1 MTINELRCLIR
12 ILGLGFRVAIDLI
25 LVFILDK

>member
-1 MTINELRCLIR
+1 MMISELRCLIM
-12 ILGLGFRVAIDLI
+12 ILGLGFRVATDSI